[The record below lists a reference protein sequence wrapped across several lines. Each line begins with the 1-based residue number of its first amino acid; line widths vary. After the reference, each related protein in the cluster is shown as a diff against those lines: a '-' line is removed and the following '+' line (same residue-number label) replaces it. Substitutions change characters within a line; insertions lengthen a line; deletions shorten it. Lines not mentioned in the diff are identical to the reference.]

1 MPLRLCCLL
10 FLPLFLVC
18 CSEPADPVDPEPIT
32 LRRDNISLTVD
43 PADGGRIV
51 SLRYAGKE
59 VLSEL
64 RDSMGF
70 QYGSVSWPGPQADWN
85 WPPPAAMDR
94 DPYTV
99 QKVEQHSVLLISDPD
114 PATGLVLQKR
124 YRLGPDSDIGLTYWI
139 TNRGDTTR
147 AVGAWEVTRLPYSGS
162 FEFFSDSLR
171 VERGNARTLES
182 DGNHHRIVLDDRQAH
197 TTKVFTKLDTV
208 PATYV
213 NNGVALEK
221 HTVVTD
227 FYRVAPDQAPLEIYL
242 APKAGF
248 VEFELHG
255 DYRKLGFG
263 ETSTLR
269 SKWVLRPV
277 AR

>member
-1 MPLRLCCLL
+1 MLLRSCPFLLCIL
-10 FLPLFLVC
+10 FLLGCSDRPEPL
-18 CSEPADPVDPEPIT
+18 AAEPIT
-32 LRRDNISLTVD
+32 LRRENISLTVD
-43 PADGGRIV
+43 PARGGRLV

-85 WPPPAAMDR
+85 WPPPAALDR
-94 DPYTV
+94 DAYTV
-99 QKVEQHSVLLISDPD
+99 QKVEQHAVLLISDPD
-114 PATGLVLQKR
+114 PVTGLVLQKR

-147 AVGAWEVTRLPYSGS
+147 AVGAWEVTRLPYAGY

-171 VERGNARTLES
+171 VERGNARTLDS
-182 DGNHHRIVLDDRQAH
+182 DGNHHRIVLDDRQAQ
-197 TTKVFTKLDTV
+197 TTKVFAMLDTV

-213 NNGVALEK
+213 NNGVVLEK

-227 FYRVAPDQAPLEIYL
+227 YYRVAPGQAPLEIYL
-242 APKAGF
+242 APEAGF

-269 SKWVLRPV
+269 SKWVLRPE